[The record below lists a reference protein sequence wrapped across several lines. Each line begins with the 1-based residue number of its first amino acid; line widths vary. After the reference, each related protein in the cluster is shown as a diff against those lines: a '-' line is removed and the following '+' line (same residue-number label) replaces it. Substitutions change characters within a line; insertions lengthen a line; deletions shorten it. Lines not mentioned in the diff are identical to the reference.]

1 MCCDCVM
8 VLALMCASMACYALY
23 DLVCVFI
30 LSIFSCKFKAVKP
43 TRRCYEGILNLEIF
57 ELDLRLVIIWSS
69 FVSGT
74 NLCN

>member
-1 MCCDCVM
+1 MCI
-8 VLALMCASMACYALY
+8 Y
-23 DLVCVFI
+23 